1 MNTLLERVDFKD
13 EWEFFIMFFEAH
25 LKSYGGQYTM
35 MRKMWFLK
43 TIYYFKMKKL
53 NVGKINNN

>member
-1 MNTLLERVDFKD
+1 
-13 EWEFFIMFFEAH
+13 MFFEAH

-43 TIYYFKMKKL
+43 TIYYFKMRKL
-53 NVGKINNN
+53 NVGTINND